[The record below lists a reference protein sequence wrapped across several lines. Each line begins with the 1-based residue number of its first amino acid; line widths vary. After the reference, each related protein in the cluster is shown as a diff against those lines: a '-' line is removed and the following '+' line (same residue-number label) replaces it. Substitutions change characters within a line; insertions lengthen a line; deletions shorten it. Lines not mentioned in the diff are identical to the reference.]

1 MDKNWWQQ
9 CASETVC
16 FSEELPQPI
25 WARVPTPLLGNSK
38 KAHFPNLGFLNFG
51 SLCGECCGSC
61 WCGNVFWAWL
71 NRTTKVL
78 YLSECPTIASYWS
91 ITFVFFLKDGF
102 AQVPECL
109 SVSLKSCKNIVIC
122 RCGSNAKKSIIY
134 YIICLLGVVVKVLK
148 TFPINLRFISLV
160 FLPSVTFRK
169 IAFHAPEKC
178 HAPDTLFQFAQETG
192 KK

>member
-1 MDKNWWQQ
+1 MPILNIQHINEHILWALVFWALCGTSFRLILGCCFWWKPWWAWIKTGDNNVHQKQ
-9 CASETVC
+9 FVFC
-16 FSEELPQPI
+16 EELPQPI

-38 KAHFPNLGFLNFG
+38 KANFPNLGFPNFG

-102 AQVPECL
+102 ARVPECL
-109 SVSLKSCKNIVIC
+109 SVSLKSCK
-122 RCGSNAKKSIIY
+122 
-134 YIICLLGVVVKVLK
+134 YIDV
-148 TFPINLRFISLV
+148 
-160 FLPSVTFRK
+160 
-169 IAFHAPEKC
+169 
-178 HAPDTLFQFAQETG
+178 QMW
-192 KK
+192 